1 MIITQDM
8 IQRAVKKSVELELLP
23 RTSQIEDIVTNC
35 ELMFEV
41 LQAALG
47 ETSETVQH
55 ADIHWNPDCHDVS
68 TI

>member
-23 RTSQIEDIVTNC
+23 RKSQIEDIATNC

-47 ETSETVQH
+47 ETGETVQH
-55 ADIHWNPDCHDVS
+55 ADIQWNPDCHDVS